1 MSNHEY
7 LFALER
13 NPVVVPTVNPRSY
26 VVGSGWAEIENL
38 LQTDSDRTDYTMMAV
53 IRSQRDLGRK
63 R

>member
-13 NPVVVPTVNPRSY
+13 NPVLVPTVNPRSY

-38 LQTDSDRTDYTMMAV
+38 LQTDSDRTDYMYNDG
-53 IRSQRDLGRK
+53 RD
-63 R
+63 